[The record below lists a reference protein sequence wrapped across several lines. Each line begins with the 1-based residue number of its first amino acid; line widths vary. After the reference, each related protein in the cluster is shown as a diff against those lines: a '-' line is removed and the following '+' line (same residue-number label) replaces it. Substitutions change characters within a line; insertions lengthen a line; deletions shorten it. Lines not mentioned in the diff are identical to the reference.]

1 MVLERLE
8 EAAATLD
15 SIASSIRRG
24 IRPAETIAEN
34 RANTA
39 IYTISEAF
47 EELALALRRLKCI
60 ADAKGIKDSSVVGLC
75 TTWRL
80 YESDGGLVLLRIKP
94 ETVIAIRDGHV
105 TFHRDVYKLEA
116 EGATVKLCKWNYC
129 KTINPLDRE
138 KIMKELPQIFYL
150 LRSISNMVRKTAESI
165 QLCARREAAECA
177 RL

>member
-15 SIASSIRRG
+15 SIASNIRRG
-24 IRPAETIAEN
+24 VRPAETMTEN

-60 ADAKGIKDSSVVGLC
+60 ADAKGVKDSAVVGLC

-80 YESDGGLVLLRIKP
+80 YESDGGIVLLRIKP
-94 ETVIAIRDGHV
+94 ETVITIRDGRV
-105 TFHRDVYKLEA
+105 MFHRDIYKLEA
-116 EGATVKLCKWNYC
+116 EGTTVKLCKWNYC

-138 KIMKELPQIFYL
+138 KIIEELSQIFYL
-150 LRSISNMVRKTAESI
+150 LRGISKMVRKTADSI
-165 QLCARREAAECA
+165 QLCARREAPECA